1 MNNLIPM
8 PCPFC
13 GGESEL
19 TENTEAA
26 PNEYC
31 LNRTIVFVQCNA
43 CESRSKGIHQKPFCD
58 MSEYTAQDFRDNKD
72 LRPVVESIHE
82 DHKKECAIEA
92 INLWNSRS
100 VNLEPLIY
108 YVSKIDD
115 QGSAYTDLCSAN
127 YKLNKQVK
135 KNE

>member
-1 MNNLIPM
+1 MNKLIAM

-19 TENTEAA
+19 TENIEAA

-31 LNRTIVFVQCNA
+31 LDRTMVFVQCNV
-43 CESRSKGIHQKPFCD
+43 CGSCSKRIHQKPFSD
-58 MSEYTAQDFRDNKD
+58 MSEYTVQDFRDNED

-82 DHKKECAIEA
+82 EHKKECEIEA

-100 VNLEPLIY
+100 VNLEPLIH
-108 YVSKIDD
+108 YVSKIDG

-135 KNE
+135 K